1 MLQRWKEKVPHSHC
15 TLWNFKSLVSGL
27 ALNEG
32 GQNIDHY
39 HEGEA
44 CCFHRS
50 PDPIPLLRSIILYNL
65 TWAQHGPAFFIG
77 KRCCVQLMHWFRNDP
92 RSSVFDLFIPFKAY
106 FMHLVQTNMVL
117 GAVKNFRPSLL
128 GGNFGFTYASSKLC
142 GIPLCFRGVQSTK
155 MELRLEQLASWCH
168 LARANMMPIC
178 RSTC

>member
-106 FMHLVQTNMVL
+106 FMHLVQTNPHSSAEIL
-117 GAVKNFRPSLL
+117 GLHMPAANSVAFRFVS
-128 GGNFGFTYASSKLC
+128 GGFNPPRWSCVWSNWQAGATWHE
-142 GIPLCFRGVQSTK
+142 PT
-155 MELRLEQLASWCH
+155 
-168 LARANMMPIC
+168 
-178 RSTC
+178 